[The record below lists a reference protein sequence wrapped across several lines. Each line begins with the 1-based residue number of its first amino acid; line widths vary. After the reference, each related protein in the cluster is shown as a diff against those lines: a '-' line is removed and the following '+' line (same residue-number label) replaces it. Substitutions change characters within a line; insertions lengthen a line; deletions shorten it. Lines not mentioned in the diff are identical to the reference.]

1 MVGFVGRFNVHYC
14 RGGDTEDSLQ
24 QVLSKIMEQDVQLWH
39 DLLWCSW
46 GKLEL
51 SKCGYHVIH
60 YDFDASGGETIMLNN
75 EHREEIPI
83 NAKLGYYKSPKGTYS
98 VWKPAVEYTSPQ
110 SFLSEKLLKSIKT
123 ASMPKLYAA
132 SGCNHNTSRVSC
144 SRTSRAI
151 GSWIHT
157 HTTESNNS
165 WNRTCP

>member
-1 MVGFVGRFNVHYC
+1 MKY
-14 RGGDTEDSLQ
+14 
-24 QVLSKIMEQDVQLWH
+24 DVQLWH
-39 DLLWCSW
+39 DLLWRSW

-51 SKCGYHVIH
+51 SKCKYHVIH
-60 YDFDASGGETIMLNN
+60 YDFDASGGETIMLKN
-75 EHREEIPI
+75 EHGEETPI
-83 NAKLGYYKSPKGTYS
+83 NAKLGHYKSPKGTYS

-110 SFLSEKLLKSIKT
+110 SFLSEKLLKSIRT
-123 ASMPKLYAA
+123 AGMPKLYAA